1 MKSPVILSALLLL
14 GWAPH
19 PVPPLEDFPMKD
31 AFIQVVDFGISK
43 RLMLTEA
50 QVDGK
55 KGLFLF
61 DTGASHLT
69 LNQRHFP
76 EKKIIENIGQTS
88 NILQSETATNAT
100 KVAQFSWGGIS
111 RSSLLCPVTD
121 LSDLEKHL
129 GYPILG
135 LIGYEII
142 RDYEVEVDYVNQ
154 LIILASG
161 DKRSAFQDDPPTYS
175 LDFSLCGHMPV
186 IEASVGTNRS
196 IYLGLDSGA
205 SVNVLDKSWKPHV
218 EDVALRKDKIRFTGA
233 AAGVKEADYM
243 MFREITLDN
252 QVKLNP
258 VGLVLTDFNV
268 PTGRCFRVDGLIGID
283 AFSCKRVVIDYRNFK
298 LHVWLGE
305 GTSFA
310 DGCF

>member
-1 MKSPVILSALLLL
+1 MKSPVILCALLLL

-19 PVPPLEDFPMKD
+19 SAPPVDDFPVKD
-31 AFIQVVDFGISK
+31 AFIEVVDFGISK

-69 LNQRHFP
+69 LNQKHFP
-76 EKKIIENIGQTS
+76 EKKVIEDVGKTS
-88 NILQSETATNAT
+88 NILESETATLAT
-100 KVAQFSWGGIS
+100 KVEQFDWGGIN
-111 RSSLLCPVTD
+111 RKNLLCPVTD

-154 LIILASG
+154 LIILAS
-161 DKRSAFQDDPPTYS
+161 DDRRSKMQNDPPTYS

-186 IEASVGTNRS
+186 IEANIGTKKN

-205 SVNVLDKSWKPHV
+205 SVNVLDKSWKQHV
-218 EDVALRKDKIRFTGA
+218 EQAALRKDKIRFTGA

-243 MFREITLDN
+243 VFREITLDN